1 MAGYIDLKNVI
12 KKIAKAKEFEE
23 WPEKNPYSPPQR
35 SFTNRI
41 KGAISG
47 S

>member
-12 KKIAKAKEFEE
+12 KKMARAKEFEE